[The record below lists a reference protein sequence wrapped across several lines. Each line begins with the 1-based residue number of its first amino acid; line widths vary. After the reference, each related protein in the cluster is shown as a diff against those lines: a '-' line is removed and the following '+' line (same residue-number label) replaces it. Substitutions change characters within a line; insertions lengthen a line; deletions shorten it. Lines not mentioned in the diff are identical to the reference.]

1 MYEGY
6 IYSICKIN
14 GNFFVSK
21 GINDNNNKNLLFF
34 KYKDGDIE
42 IEEKILIIFEILIH
56 YLKRKKIIINYFV

>member
-14 GNFFVSK
+14 SNFFVSK